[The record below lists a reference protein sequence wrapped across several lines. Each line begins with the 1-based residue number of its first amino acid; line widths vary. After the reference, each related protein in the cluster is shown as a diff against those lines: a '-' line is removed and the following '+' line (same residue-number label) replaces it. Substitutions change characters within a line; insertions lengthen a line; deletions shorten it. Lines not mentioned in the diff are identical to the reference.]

1 VNRIFYG
8 ILAAYLILATTYS
21 IATPIFEASDELWHY
36 PMVKYL
42 ADNGLQLPPQDPIN
56 IGPWRQEGSQ
66 PPLYYMLAAILTAG
80 IDTSDMETV
89 RRVNPHA
96 DIGIVRPDGNAN
108 MMVHRTEMEV
118 FPWRGTTLAV
128 HIVRFFSIALGLGT
142 VIVTYQLAREIF
154 PDNKVVQLG
163 AAAFVAFLPMF
174 LFISGSVNNDNL
186 SNFLGNLLTLLIV
199 RLLKVTRLPH
209 WRDYALVGIVTGAGL
224 LAKFNIGFL
233 IPLVALALLVVSLR
247 LRDWRPLVF
256 GGVISGTLTVAIA
269 GWWYWRNM
277 QLFGDPTG
285 LNNFLDIVGRRAI
298 PANIAQLWS
307 ERHSFTQAFWGFFG
321 GVNVPMPEII
331 YLIFNIIG
339 GIGLIGAAI
348 FILWRFTRARSDR
361 RKSLPAPKHLSVSG
375 WDGASPQWLPMLI
388 TLIWP
393 IISFISYLRWTAE
406 TPASQGRLMFG
417 ALSCIALWTI
427 VGLTWWLLG
436 RVRPAVI
443 TVIAG
448 FFAVVAFAVPLFV
461 IAPAY
466 ALPPQTELERTI
478 MSFTTEEGEFSLINL
493 YKAEILNTDV
503 QPEQYVQIGTGWW
516 MVGPADRDWSLFVHL
531 VTPDN
536 VIISQ
541 RDIYPGGGKLATSDL
556 PAGRAWDNPIAVW
569 IPFTAYAP
577 MTLDVQIGWNDRLTG
592 ERLVTSDGQDTYSIG
607 QIRLMPRTS
616 ELNVPN
622 PVRVNFGNLLEL
634 VGYEITDLTPQA
646 GETTQLTLYWR
657 GLEKIPDDYKVFA
670 NIIDPATLTKYAS
683 SDGMPVDWNAPTSTW
698 QPGEIIEDGR
708 QLTVSSDTPT
718 VPGIYELELGLYRE
732 APDGTFPRLRIV
744 TPDGGQAEDFI
755 YLSRIRVLPNGEGS

>member
-1 VNRIFYG
+1 MSRILYV
-8 ILAAYLILATTYS
+8 ILAVYVILATIYS
-21 IATPIFEASDELWHY
+21 ITTPIFEASDELWHY

-42 ADNGLQLPPQDPIN
+42 ADNGLQLPPQDPAN

-80 IDTSDMETV
+80 IDTSDMEMV

-108 MMVHRTEMEV
+108 MMVHRTEIES
-118 FPWRGTTLAV
+118 FPWHGTTLAV
-128 HIVRFFSIALGLGT
+128 HIVRLFSIALGLGT

-154 PDNKVVQLG
+154 PDNRVVQLG

-186 SNFLGNLLTLLIV
+186 SNFLGNLLILLIV

-209 WRDYALVGIVTGAGL
+209 WRDYALIGIVTGAGL

-233 IPLVALALLVVSLR
+233 IPLVALALLVVSVR

-256 GGVISGTLTVAIA
+256 GGVISGVLTVAIA
-269 GWWYWRNM
+269 GWWYWRNI

-298 PANIAQLWS
+298 PANTAQIWS

-321 GVNVPMPEII
+321 GVNVPMPEIV

-348 FILWRFTRARSDR
+348 FVLWRFIRAQRPTGISFGHAAPL
-361 RKSLPAPKHLSVSG
+361 LPI
-375 WDGASPQWLPMLI
+375 MI
-388 TLIWP
+388 TIIWP
-393 IISFISYLRWTAE
+393 VISFISYLRWTAE

-417 ALSCIALWTI
+417 ALSCIAIWI
-427 VGLTWWLLG
+427 VVGLTWWLPG
-436 RVRPAVI
+436 RMRPAMMTGV
-443 TVIAG
+443 VG
-448 FFAVVAFAVPLFV
+448 YFALIAFAVPIFV

-466 ALPPQTELERTI
+466 ALPPQTTPTRTI
-478 MSFTTEEGEFSLINL
+478 SGFTSEGAEFSLINL
-493 YKAEILNTDV
+493 YHAEILNTDV
-503 QPEQYVQIGTGWW
+503 QPEQYVLIDTGWW
-516 MVGPADRDWSLFVHL
+516 MVGPTDHDWSLFVHL

-577 MTLDVQIGWNDRLTG
+577 MTLEVQIGWNDRLTG
-592 ERLVTSDGQDTYSIG
+592 ERLVTSDGRETYSIG
-607 QIRLMPRTS
+607 QIRLMPRDS

-634 VGYEITDLTPQA
+634 VGYQITDLTPQA

-657 GLEKIPDDYKVFA
+657 GLEKMPDDYKVFA
-670 NIIDPATLTKYAS
+670 NIIDPTTLTKYAS

-698 QPGEIIEDGR
+698 QPGEIIEDVR
-708 QLTVSSDTPT
+708 NLTVNADTPT
-718 VPGIYELELGLYRE
+718 TPGIYELELGLYRE
-732 APDGTFPRLRIV
+732 APDGTFPRLRII
-744 TPDGGQAEDFI
+744 TPDGGQADDFI